1 MLLAIAFVAARLEA
15 LRAERGF
22 GLKLLAAL
30 ALCLA
35 GDVLLML
42 EGLFIPGLVSF
53 LAAHLC
59 YLALFRQGV
68 PWFPSRRALAGTV
81 AAAAGMAVFLFPSLG
96 PVLKVA
102 VPAYALVIALMAAQA
117 IGRAAVVRD
126 PASVAVAAG
135 AVLFMASDT
144 LLAINKFALPLPM
157 AQFWVLGT
165 YYAAQVLIVHNA
177 RPVAAS
183 VGFGASLPH
192 HHPTKAA
199 SA

>member
-1 MLLAIAFVAARLEA
+1 VATRLHGP
-15 LRAERGF
+15 RGPRSF
-22 GLKLLAAL
+22 GQKLLAAL

-35 GDVLLML
+35 GDEFLML
-42 EGLFIPGLVSF
+42 AGLFIPGLVSF
-53 LAAHLC
+53 LAAHAC

-68 PWFPSRRALAGTV
+68 PWFPSKRALAGTV
-81 AAAAGMAVFLFPSLG
+81 AAAAAMAAFLFPYLG

-117 IGRAAVVRD
+117 IGRAVVLRD
-126 PASVAVAAG
+126 AASVAVAAG

-157 AQFWVLGT
+157 AQFWVLAT

-177 RPVAAS
+177 RPVGAS

>member
-1 MLLAIAFVAARLEA
+1 V
-15 LRAERGF
+15 
-22 GLKLLAAL
+22 
-30 ALCLA
+30 
-35 GDVLLML
+35 
-42 EGLFIPGLVSF
+42 
-53 LAAHLC
+53 C
-59 YLALFRQGV
+59 YRALFRLGV
-68 PWFPSRRALAGTV
+68 PCFPRRRGLAATV
-81 AAAAGMAVFLFPSLG
+81 AAAAGMAVFLFPYLG

-102 VPAYALVIALMAAQA
+102 VPAYALVISLMAAQA